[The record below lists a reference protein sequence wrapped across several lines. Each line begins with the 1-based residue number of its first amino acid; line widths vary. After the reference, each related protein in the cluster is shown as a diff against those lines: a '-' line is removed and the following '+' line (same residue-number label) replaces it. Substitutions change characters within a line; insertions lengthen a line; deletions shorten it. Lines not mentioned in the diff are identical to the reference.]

1 MKSWILLPLFVCQEL
16 VQFNQKP
23 LGMDLEIDAILDIL
37 KVPPVAPIPEKRFDL
52 WSHFTLEQIKDQT
65 PLFDWSFLPLDLEPG
80 VTLPGGEV
88 PEREQALLR
97 LHSIACT
104 NYTRALETIGSITL
118 YGLYDTQPSPQHAF
132 IYHQRLADLN
142 SLLGYRVVGSLYA
155 SGMGIPRSYAKA
167 LIYTTFAAYGGDIP
181 ALHTMGYW
189 HHSGIGVP
197 KHCTRAYVYY
207 EKVATYL
214 YKEYQS
220 GPPGGKTF
228 PKEMKRLVDGL
239 YGTKNT
245 NSEGVRESDILLL
258 YRLQAEAGDIVPQLM
273 LGQYYYTG
281 TSVATDFEKALEY
294 FQMAVKNPNRDNRR
308 AKVAYSSALGY
319 LGMMYLRGEGCEVD
333 YAEARSYFEKGIELD
348 NGMSFTGLALMYLHG
363 LGLQKDHTRAMELL
377 NDASSVSHV
386 FGKVLLAEQ
395 IIQSGKDV
403 ARAIPLLEFAAKRHH
418 IIAHYH
424 LGILHYSSN
433 VVESH
438 CRTALTY
445 LKSFVEHVAY
455 DDEVHVREAESL
467 TKKGHYTPAMIKYA
481 LLAERGYE
489 VAQFNAAWIL
499 ENVDLRPLFPYS
511 EETTPAVENSP
522 IPIVLKSDKVTQMK
536 HALVLYQRS
545 ANQGFVD
552 SRVRVGDLYYYGYG
566 WDVGSTLRVQK
577 PTKKPTQPIPRLSSA
592 ISTMFHPPLEPDY
605 QTALGHYIQ
614 ASENEYVVSSVAMY
628 NVAFMY
634 QYGLGT
640 TQDLHLAK
648 RYFDLCLTTNP
659 GSMLPVQVSM
669 TVLYAEWIVQDIKR
683 WFWFKE
689 ESEEMDTAAKR
700 TFLIN
705 IEIKDLESSLIA
717 IVIGILTLLL
727 FVRYRLLRRVE

>member
-1 MKSWILLPLFVCQEL
+1 MKSWILLPLFLCQEL
-16 VQFNQKP
+16 VQFIQKP
-23 LGMDLEIDAILDIL
+23 LGMDLEIDAILETL
-37 KVPPVAPIPEKRFDL
+37 KVQPAVPEPEKRFDL

-65 PLFDWSFLPLDLEPG
+65 PSFDWSFLPLDLEPG
-80 VTLPGGEV
+80 MTLPGEEV
-88 PEREQALLR
+88 SERQQALLR

-118 YGLYDTQPSPQHAF
+118 YGLYGTQPSLQHAF
-132 IYHQRLADLN
+132 MYHHRLANLN
-142 SLLGYRVVGSLYA
+142 SIVGYRVVGSLYA

-167 LIYTTFAAYGGDIP
+167 LIYTTFAAYAGDIP

-207 EKVATYL
+207 EKVANSL
-214 YKEYQS
+214 YKQYQS
-220 GPPGGKTF
+220 GPPGGKSF
-228 PKEMKRLVDGL
+228 PKDMKRLVNGL

-245 NSEGVRESDILLL
+245 NTEGVRESDILLL
-258 YRLQAEAGDIVPQLM
+258 HRLQAEAGDVISQSS
-273 LGQYYYTG
+273 LGQYYYAG
-281 TSVATDFEKALEY
+281 TTVATDFEKALEY
-294 FQMAVKNPNRDNRR
+294 FKMTFNNPNREGRR
-308 AKVAYSSALGY
+308 AKLAYSASLGF

-333 YAEARSYFEKGIELD
+333 YAEARKYFELGIELD

-363 LGLQKDHTRAMELL
+363 LGLQKDHTRAMQLL
-377 NDASSVSHV
+377 NDASSVGHI

-418 IIAHYH
+418 PIAHYH

-433 VVESH
+433 LVESH
-438 CRTALTY
+438 CRTALNY
-445 LKSFVEHVAY
+445 LKTFVERVAY
-455 DDEVHVREAESL
+455 DDKAEFTEAESW
-467 TKKGHYTPAMIKYA
+467 TKIGHYTPAMIKYS

-489 VAQFNAAWIL
+489 IAQFNAAWIL
-499 ENVDLRPLFPYS
+499 ENVDLAPVFPYS
-511 EETTPAVENSP
+511 EETAPAIENSE
-522 IPIVLKSDKVTQMK
+522 IPITLKSDKITQVK

-566 WDVGSTLRVQK
+566 WNVGSTLREVK
-577 PTKKPTQPIPRLSSA
+577 PTKKPTQPIPRLSAA
-592 ISTMFHPPLEPDY
+592 ISTLFHPPLEPDY

-614 ASENEYVVSSVAMY
+614 ASENDYVVSSVAMY

-648 RYFDLCLTTNP
+648 RYFDLCLSSNP
-659 GSMLPVQVSM
+659 SSMLPVQVSM
-669 TVLYAEWIVQDIKR
+669 TVLYTEWILQDIKK
-683 WFWFKE
+683 WFWFRSE
-689 ESEEMDTAAKR
+689 NDENEEMDTAAKR
-700 TFLIN
+700 
-705 IEIKDLESSLIA
+705 
-717 IVIGILTLLL
+717 ILC
-727 FVRYRLLRRVE
+727 